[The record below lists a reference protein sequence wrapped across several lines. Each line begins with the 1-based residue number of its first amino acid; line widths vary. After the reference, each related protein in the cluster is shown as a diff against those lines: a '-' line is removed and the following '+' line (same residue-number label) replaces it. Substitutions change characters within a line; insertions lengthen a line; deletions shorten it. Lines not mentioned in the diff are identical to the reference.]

1 MITKYNECIGEICS
15 YTHEMRFADLALDS
29 SFFVFCNKKNPG
41 KITVYKS
48 ETLAKIP
55 YFFVVTLYLRR
66 TVFVA
71 INYAWYRL
79 PLFSPNNSKHQQSTI
94 LEEGNVGF
102 SFMSA

>member
-1 MITKYNECIGEICS
+1 MKIILQDYFSMITKYNECIGEICS

-55 YFFVVTLYLRR
+55 YFFVVTLYIRR

-71 INYAWYRL
+71 IMLDTDYL
-79 PLFSPNNSKHQQSTI
+79 D
-94 LEEGNVGF
+94 
-102 SFMSA
+102 

>member
-1 MITKYNECIGEICS
+1 MKIILQNRSSMITKYNECIGEICS

-29 SFFVFCNKKNPG
+29 PFFVFCNKKNPG

-71 INYAWYRL
+71 INYA
-79 PLFSPNNSKHQQSTI
+79 
-94 LEEGNVGF
+94 
-102 SFMSA
+102 